1 MKNSMITYNIKNISF
16 SILYSKC
23 DLHKIVKTTFA
34 GRST

>member
-1 MKNSMITYNIKNISF
+1 MKNSMITYNISF